1 VCAASVLVSVGFQLV
16 FAAFF
21 LLLLDQQPRHGK

>member
-1 VCAASVLVSVGFQLV
+1 MMSVGFQLV

-21 LLLLDQQPRHGK
+21 MLLLDQLSENVMS